1 MRESISYTVTLN
13 FVITFIIIVFAFL
26 SATLIY
32 FKSNKVGNII
42 TNSIEKYEGYN
53 SLSEE
58 EIGLKLTAIG
68 YNMRSITCNS
78 EIRDRKNGNVICN
91 LVTIPSGTGE
101 KAYCIYLCE
110 EEDYYYYRIRTNMM
124 INLPI
129 VNELLNIPIY
139 SNSNRMFDF
148 EMINKTNSNGT

>member
-13 FVITFIIIVFAFL
+13 FVITFIIVVFALL

-53 SLSEE
+53 KLSEE
-58 EIGLKLTAIG
+58 KIYELLFYTG
-68 YNMRSITCNS
+68 YNMKQVNCRESIPASKGSNT
-78 EIRDRKNGNVICN
+78 VCN
-91 LVTIPSGTGE
+91 LVMGNNTGHSLGDRG
-101 KAYCIYLCE
+101 YCVYICDE
-110 EEDYYYYRIRTNMM
+110 NDYYYYRIRTNMM

-129 VNELLNIPIY
+129 N
-139 SNSNRMFDF
+139 
-148 EMINKTNSNGT
+148 